1 MSGSLREAVE
11 RFRKESEAD
20 LEGIIEGEI
29 RESIALSTRA
39 WVGVVIGSFVVNL
52 LLINGNTGG

>member
-20 LEGIIEGEI
+20 LEGIIEDEI
-29 RESIALSTRA
+29 RESITPNSLA
-39 WVGVVIGSFVVNL
+39 WVGVVVGAFVINL
-52 LLINGNTGG
+52 LLLVVITGG